1 MTEAMD
7 VLARKLKSDKRII
20 EIRDFGAGSKKLNTK
35 RKVSDIYRISSS
47 KGRKGRLLNRIV
59 QFYKPGKILELG
71 TSLGIGTI
79 SMRTALQNVEVVTV
93 EACTNTRSLA
103 LENFEQVGPGGIN
116 SIESKFE
123 HYLKNEPKT
132 KFDLVYLDGH
142 HDGQATIEYMN
153 LLKDWTHN
161 DTIFI
166 LDDIRWSSDMKSAF
180 DQLCNSNEY
189 HVSLDLFSVGI
200 LVKRPS
206 QEKEH
211 FVINW

>member
-1 MTEAMD
+1 MNLLLEYIKYRWNAKGRHGVHSPFVYDFVDKCLRASVTSSMTEAMD

-103 LENFEQVGPGGIN
+103 LENFEQVGLGGIN

-123 HYLKNEPKT
+123 HYLKMSLK
-132 KFDLVYLDGH
+132 
-142 HDGQATIEYMN
+142 QN
-153 LLKDWTHN
+153 LT
-161 DTIFI
+161 
-166 LDDIRWSSDMKSAF
+166 
-180 DQLCNSNEY
+180 
-189 HVSLDLFSVGI
+189 
-200 LVKRPS
+200 
-206 QEKEH
+206 
-211 FVINW
+211 